1 MSRTAKVIVRYVC
14 EYGDSCAFNGAHED
28 VYEMLSDNDIDM
40 WASNE
45 INEACADRWEIRGKD
60 ALQKYINKLKKLP
73 PKKVNKYFK
82 KNQSHGGYTNK
93 YVLDILTEWIEAYD
107 EADEVIRLEWF

>member
-14 EYGDSCAFNGAHED
+14 EYGDSCAFNGAHEE

-45 INEACADRWEIRGKD
+45 INEAVA
-60 ALQKYINKLKKLP
+60 
-73 PKKVNKYFK
+73 
-82 KNQSHGGYTNK
+82 GG
-93 YVLDILTEWIEAYD
+93 I
-107 EADEVIRLEWF
+107 